1 MQDGRNRGVA
11 VGMSSKSSIKTRNAR
26 ESTSKHGDEGR
37 LVAEERENEVAEVTT
52 KKVEF
57 AEKKRR
63 ERRTYSSRVFC
74 VKIMYERGR
83 SEGGSWARSGQ

>member
-1 MQDGRNRGVA
+1 M
-11 VGMSSKSSIKTRNAR
+11 
-26 ESTSKHGDEGR
+26 
-37 LVAEERENEVAEVTT
+37 AEERENEVAEVTM

-57 AEKKRR
+57 AERKRWG
-63 ERRTYSSRVFC
+63 RRTYSSRVFC